1 MPVMKLGV
9 TALGTIGLLALA
21 SGALAQTPPPPART
35 GFQMAI
41 RTGYSVP
48 LGKVRQGA
56 NMSDT
61 VSGQVPILLDIG
73 GKLIPELF
81 LGGYLGLAFGGP
93 AGLSKDQCPN
103 CSAAGIHVG
112 IEAQYHI
119 LPAGSVNPW
128 IGYGLGFESLAL
140 TDNASVGWGGFQF
153 ARFMGGAD
161 FRINRIFGVGP
172 FVDLAMGTYS
182 KQSTEIGGVTANEDI
197 SETAVH
203 QWLTF
208 GVRFVFFP

>member
-1 MPVMKLGV
+1 MKLGV
-9 TALGTIGLLALA
+9 TTLGTIGLLALS
-21 SGALAQTPPPPART
+21 SGALAKTPPPRT

-48 LGKVRQGA
+48 FGKVRTGA

-81 LGGYLGLAFGGP
+81 LGGYLGLAFGGA
-93 AGLSKDQCPN
+93 AGTSKDLCPN
-103 CSAAGIHVG
+103 CTAAALHLG
-112 IEAQYHI
+112 IEAQYHF
-119 LPAGSVNPW
+119 LPRGSVNPW
-128 IGYGLGFESLAL
+128 LGYGLGFESLAL
-140 TDNASVGWGGFQF
+140 ADDASIGWGGFQF
-153 ARFMGGAD
+153 ARLMAGVD

-172 FVDLAMGTYS
+172 FADLAMGTYS
-182 KQSTEIGGVTANEDI
+182 KQNTEIRGVTINEDI
-197 SETAVH
+197 GETAMH